1 MSTSLH
7 SSRRN
12 PTGSQLCSPSTSIA
26 TSAKGSGNGQWV
38 TGGDRELLE
47 IVTSANIACGF
58 HAGDPSIMRRT
69 CELAVAF
76 GVAIGAHVAYPDLV
90 GFGRRFVDIAAD
102 ELRDAV
108 TYQIGALQAIAAAA
122 GGSVAYVKP
131 HGALYNTIVTHE
143 AQAAA
148 VRCLRMVTERTVTS
162 ISGHDIT
169 LNFDSHC
176 VHGDTA
182 EAVQIALAVRH
193 TLAAAGV
200 TLQSFIG

>member
-1 MSTSLH
+1 
-7 SSRRN
+7 
-12 PTGSQLCSPSTSIA
+12 
-26 TSAKGSGNGQWV
+26 
-38 TGGDRELLE
+38 
-47 IVTSANIACGF
+47 
-58 HAGDPSIMRRT
+58 MRRT

-108 TYQIGALQAIAAAA
+108 TYQIAALQAIAAAA